1 MSALF
6 DTDAATPTDPTVPPS
21 ATEVTGEAE
30 PVAPMLRAGGCGPH
44 QVVHPTRSRQPVGIT
59 SYRGHPTP
67 VPLSF
72 RDSLLMALVLSHG
85 SLIAGF
91 GALAL
96 IAGVGWAG
104 QQMFQRHREER
115 DNE

>member
-1 MSALF
+1 MAHSRLLIESKYAVG
-6 DTDAATPTDPTVPPS
+6 AAVL
-21 ATEVTGEAE
+21 G
-30 PVAPMLRAGGCGPH
+30 
-44 QVVHPTRSRQPVGIT
+44 
-59 SYRGHPTP
+59 
-67 VPLSF
+67 F
-72 RDSLLMALVLSHG
+72 LMALVLSHG

-104 QQMFQRHREER
+104 QQSFQRQREER

>member
-1 MSALF
+1 MAHSRLLIESGYAVG
-6 DTDAATPTDPTVPPS
+6 AAVL
-21 ATEVTGEAE
+21 G
-30 PVAPMLRAGGCGPH
+30 
-44 QVVHPTRSRQPVGIT
+44 
-59 SYRGHPTP
+59 
-67 VPLSF
+67 F
-72 RDSLLMALVLSHG
+72 LMALVLSHG

-104 QQMFQRHREER
+104 QQMFQRPREER